1 MSAPN
6 HHISTEREEY
16 KGQVTYA
23 KVMLYIFILMS
34 KDLSPIRELPYKS
47 DRRHCGMI
55 GTVEPSQRVTR
66 ALSATGGDGL
76 ESPLRREKPLEEG
89 SMMGFFSGVKR
100 TTGDFRASCAGS

>member
-1 MSAPN
+1 
-6 HHISTEREEY
+6 
-16 KGQVTYA
+16 
-23 KVMLYIFILMS
+23 MS

-89 SMMGFFSGVKR
+89 SMMGFFLGVKR